1 MDKEPY
7 EVILADY
14 DVAYREISRPP
25 QSRKGE
31 CKHEGAAFVAL
42 VAAYAFAGWIRSVL
56 NTRKVFKMHLIVLYG
71 TFRSTCSC
79 SWR

>member
-7 EVILADY
+7 EVSLVNFHDAG
-14 DVAYREISRPP
+14 RQISRPP
-25 QSRKGE
+25 RSRKGK

-42 VAAYAFAGWIRSVL
+42 AAAYAFAGWIRSVL

>member
-25 QSRKGE
+25 QSRKDE

-42 VAAYAFAGWIRSVL
+42 AAA
-56 NTRKVFKMHLIVLYG
+56 
-71 TFRSTCSC
+71 
-79 SWR
+79 